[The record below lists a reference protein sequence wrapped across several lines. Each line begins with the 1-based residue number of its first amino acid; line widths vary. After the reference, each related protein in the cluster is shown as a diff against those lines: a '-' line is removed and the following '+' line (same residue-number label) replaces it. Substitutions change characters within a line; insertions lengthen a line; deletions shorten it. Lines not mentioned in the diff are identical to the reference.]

1 MALNEASLI
10 GNVGRDPEIRTTT
23 NGHRVASFSLAT
35 TEKWTVKGTGERREA
50 TEWHTIVV
58 WNEGLVGVIEKYVRK
73 GSKLFVRGK
82 IKTRKYT
89 TTDGQDRWTTEVV
102 LETGGGAIEL
112 LGDPGGNRRPAADD
126 PPASSAG
133 RGGADPAALDDEVP
147 F

>member
-10 GNVGRDPEIRTTT
+10 GNVGRDPEIRVTAS
-23 NGHRVASFSLAT
+23 GQRVASFSLAT

-89 TTDGQDRWTTEVV
+89 MADGQDRWTTEVV
-102 LETGGGAIEL
+102 LETFGGAIEL
-112 LGDPGGNRRPAADD
+112 LGAPGGNRRPAADD